1 MPDDVIEAVRAIL
14 EHGNTAEIKRR
25 KNGEIIVLEVRRK
38 VKKARCSKWS
48 ALRAEW
54 GRKLSMDV
62 GGLRPYIFFAR
73 EGVQWHGRRTS
84 RFGF

>member
-38 VKKARCSKWS
+38 VKKIA
-48 ALRAEW
+48 
-54 GRKLSMDV
+54 
-62 GGLRPYIFFAR
+62 
-73 EGVQWHGRRTS
+73 VQ
-84 RFGF
+84 

>member
-38 VKKARCSKWS
+38 VKKRGA
-48 ALRAEW
+48 
-54 GRKLSMDV
+54 V
-62 GGLRPYIFFAR
+62 NGL
-73 EGVQWHGRRTS
+73 H
-84 RFGF
+84 